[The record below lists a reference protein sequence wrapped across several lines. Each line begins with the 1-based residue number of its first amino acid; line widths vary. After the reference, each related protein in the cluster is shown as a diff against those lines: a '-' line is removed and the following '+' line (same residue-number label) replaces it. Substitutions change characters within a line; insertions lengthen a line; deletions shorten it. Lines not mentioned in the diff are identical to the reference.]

1 MNKVFTDS
9 VMNKQMFIL
18 KPTVLFGGKEKRSQ
32 ALGVQ
37 VCVCVKDVIIR
48 QYLSPPHM
56 LPCKNSQSM
65 KELMQIDTLF
75 IIVVT
80 NTNS

>member
-1 MNKVFTDS
+1 
-9 VMNKQMFIL
+9 MFIL

-48 QYLSPPHM
+48 QYLFPPSHAA
-56 LPCKNSQSM
+56 LQ
-65 KELMQIDTLF
+65 ELSEHERTNANRY
-75 IIVVT
+75 IIYYSSYKHKFVKP
-80 NTNS
+80 